1 MVGYLWKCPQSIP
14 QVLMVFDAGWI
25 PPGIVSTLPGL
36 LQTLQGLSR
45 EASALQKYQ
54 KTEKNQ
60 KLLVLNPC
68 TFMVCRQGQSEA
80 TRSVR
85 GQGQWPLL
93 GAPDSSGH
101 FFSALLC
108 PCFSTLDVQ
117 EEKLF
122 YPCPES
128 GEVNTPQWCAL
139 PAGKE
144 KQFPFST
151 SQ

>member
-1 MVGYLWKCPQSIP
+1 MLAGSHLASCLHCQDFCRHSRACPEKHQHCRN
-14 QVLMVFDAGWI
+14 
-25 PPGIVSTLPGL
+25 TKK
-36 LQTLQGLSR
+36 
-45 EASALQKYQ
+45 QK
-54 KTEKNQ
+54 KQ
-60 KLLVLNPC
+60 KLLGPNPC